1 MVTRRLALNASKYAL
16 STLVA
21 LFLGVTV
28 AQAERVEQQAQQRA
42 IVELWEALLP
52 LKSVNSFMNTGAHP
66 DDERSSLLAYLSKG
80 LGARVISVTAN
91 RGEGGQNAIGTEYRD
106 ALGVVRSREME
117 EASRAYGVDLY
128 FLSERFGSPIYDFG
142 FSKTPQ
148 ETFSEWGRE
157 ETLRRLVRA
166 IRESRPDV
174 VFTSFLNVY
183 GQHGHH
189 RAINVATREAFDL
202 AADPNAFPEQ
212 LEAGLRPWRIK
223 KFYLP
228 AESGAG
234 STYADDEPPPPV
246 TLSVALGNYDPI
258 FGATYEQL
266 GEQSR
271 VFHKSQGMGSWHPEE
286 PSTAR
291 LHLLRSRV
299 NERSEDNAIFAGLPR
314 TVGELADTVSDAP
327 LAEALRS
334 AQEGI
339 GAALDR
345 YPKYAEVAT
354 NLQQALSG
362 IRTARARLPE
372 AGLEDA
378 QRLDL
383 DFRLGN
389 KEAQLQDALQQAA
402 LLVTRLE
409 AVAEEDSDA
418 NPYELTRGGNTNVTL
433 TAYRGGPVELENV
446 TFELVVPE
454 GWRAERQ
461 ETGQPT
467 TLDRGQT
474 ASATFTV
481 TAPEDAPFSQPYKG
495 HVSPYTPKSEV
506 YGVVRYEVE
515 GIPVEVSVAPEENL
529 AVLPDLSLEA
539 AASGMLLNTARTDRE
554 MAVDVTATNNAAGAA
569 EATLSLSA
577 PEGWQVEPSQV
588 PLSFAAAGE
597 AQGATFT
604 VTVPDDLAPDSYRLE
619 LRAEG
624 DAASKQMV
632 QRISY
637 PHIGTN
643 YMVTPARIEVQAFP
657 VVVSQ
662 ELRVGYVAGG
672 SDTVDEALRKLG
684 VQVELLDE
692 STLTAGDLSVYDSIV
707 VGVYAYAARPDLAA
721 ANNRLLNYVKNG
733 GNLVVQYHRPSDN
746 WDPETT
752 APYFLE
758 LGSPSFL
765 WRVTDETAKVTTLE
779 PDHPL
784 VNVPNKITEADW
796 EGWIKDRGLYF
807 PSDWADEYTP
817 LFSLRDPGEEPFR
830 SSLLTTRYGE
840 GRYTYTSL
848 IYYFQ
853 LENLVPGAYRMF
865 ANFITPPEGQ

>member
-1 MVTRRLALNASKYAL
+1 MISKRLPLSVSRYVLLICFALL
-16 STLVA
+16 SGVVA
-21 LFLGVTV
+21 
-28 AQAERVEQQAQQRA
+28 AQAERVEAQAQERA
-42 IVELWEALLP
+42 IVELWETLLP

-91 RGEGGQNAIGTEYRD
+91 RGEGGQNAIGTEYQD

-142 FSKTPQ
+142 FSKTAE
-148 ETFSEWGRE
+148 ETFSEWGRQ

-174 VFTSFLNVY
+174 VFTSFLDVY

-189 RAINVATREAFDL
+189 RAMNVATREAFDL

-212 LEAGLRPWRIK
+212 LQAGLRPWQIK

-234 STYADDEPPPPV
+234 STYADDQPPPPV

-291 LHLLRSRV
+291 LHLLRSSV
-299 NERSEDNAIFAGLPR
+299 NERADDKAIFAGLPR
-314 TVGELADTVSDAP
+314 TVGELADTVSDAE

-334 AQEGI
+334 AQAGI
-339 GAALDR
+339 TAALESYPR
-345 YPKYAEVAT
+345 YAVVAP
-354 NLQQALSG
+354 NLQRALVNV
-362 IRTARARLPE
+362 RAARQRLAE
-372 AGLEDA
+372 AGLGEA
-378 QRLDL
+378 QRVDL
-383 DFRLGN
+383 DFRLAN
-389 KEAQLQDALQQAA
+389 KEVQLQHALQQAS

-409 AVAEEDSDA
+409 AVAPEDSEV
-418 NPYELTRGGNTNVTL
+418 NPYELTRGGSTEVTL
-433 TAYRGGPVELENV
+433 TAYRGGPVALENV
-446 TFELVVPE
+446 TFDLVVPR

-461 ETGQPT
+461 ETEET
-467 TLDRGQT
+467 SLKRGQT
-474 ASATFTV
+474 ATATFTV
-481 TAPEDAPFSQPYKG
+481 TAPDDAPYSRPYRA
-495 HVSPYTPKSEV
+495 HVSPYVPKSEF

-515 GIPVEVSVAPEENL
+515 GVPVEVTVAPEENL
-529 AVLPDLSLEA
+529 AVLPDLSL
-539 AASGMLLNTARTDRE
+539 AASASGIIFNTAGTDKTLT
-554 MAVDVTATNNAAGAA
+554 VDVTATNNVADAAD
-569 EATLSLSA
+569 ATLSLAA
-577 PEGWQVEPSQV
+577 PEGWQVEPGEV

-604 VTVPDDLAPDSYRLE
+604 LTPPDDLEQGSYTLT
-619 LRAEG
+619 LRAQG
-624 DAASKQMV
+624 GATSGQTV

-643 YMVTPARIEVQAFP
+643 YLVAPAQIEVQAFP
-657 VVVSQ
+657 VEVSAD
-662 ELRVGYVAGG
+662 LRVGYVAGG

-692 STLTAGDLSVYDSIV
+692 DTLSTGDLSVYDTIM

-721 ANNRLLNYVKNG
+721 ANNRLLSYAENG

-746 WDPETT
+746 WNPETT

-765 WRVTDETAKVTTLE
+765 WRVTDETAEVTYLE

-784 VNVPNKITEADW
+784 LNVPNEITQADW
-796 EGWIKDRGLYF
+796 EGWVKDRGLYF

-817 LFSLRDPGEEPFR
+817 LFSLNDPGEEPFL
-830 SSLLTTRYGE
+830 SSLLTTDYGE

-865 ANFITPPEGQ
+865 ANFITPPEQ

>member
-1 MVTRRLALNASKYAL
+1 MVTSKLAASASRYVL
-16 STLVA
+16 SVLVA
-21 LFLGVTV
+21 LFLSVTM
-28 AQAERVEQQAQQRA
+28 AQAERVEQQAQERA

-91 RGEGGQNAIGTEYRD
+91 RGEGGQNAIGTEYQD
-106 ALGVVRSREME
+106 ALGIVRSREME

-142 FSKTPQ
+142 FSKTSE
-148 ETFSEWGRE
+148 ETFSEWGRQ

-174 VFTSFLNVY
+174 VFTSFLDVY

-189 RAINVATREAFDL
+189 RAMNVATREAFDL

-246 TLSVALGNYDPI
+246 TLTVALGNYDPI

-286 PSTAR
+286 PSTAS

-299 NERSEDNAIFAGLPR
+299 NKRAEDRAIFGGLPN
-314 TVGELADTVSDAP
+314 TVGELADTVSDTE
-327 LAEALRS
+327 LAETLLS

-339 GAALDR
+339 AGALDS

-354 NLQQALSG
+354 NLQRALTSL
-362 IRTARARLPE
+362 RTARTHLPE
-372 AGLEDA
+372 ASLGEA
-378 QRLDL
+378 QRFDL

-389 KEAQLQDALQQAA
+389 KEAQLQNALQQAA

-409 AVAEEDSDA
+409 AVTEEDSDA
-418 NPYELTRGGNTNVTL
+418 NPYELTRGSTTNVTL
-433 TAYRGGPVELENV
+433 TAYRGGPVALENV

-454 GWRAERQ
+454 GWQTERQ
-461 ETGQPT
+461 EAGQET
-467 TLDRGQT
+467 TLDRGQM

-481 TAPEDAPFSQPYKG
+481 TAPDDAPYSQPYKG

-506 YGVVRYEVE
+506 YGVVRYEVD
-515 GIPVEVSVAPEENL
+515 GVAAEVLVAPEENL

-539 AASGMLLNTARTDRE
+539 STSGMIFNTVQPDKTI
-554 MAVDVTATNNAAGAA
+554 AVDVTATNNVAGAA
-569 EATLSLSA
+569 DATLSLAA
-577 PEGWQVEPSQV
+577 PQGWQVEPSQV
-588 PLSFAAAGE
+588 QLSFSAAGE

-604 VTVPDDLAPDSYRLE
+604 VTVPDDLAPDSYTLE
-619 LRAEG
+619 LRAKG
-624 DAASKQMV
+624 DAASQQVV

-643 YMVTPARIEVQAFP
+643 YMVAPAQIVVQAFP
-657 VVVSQ
+657 VEVSQ
-662 ELRVGYVAGG
+662 DLRIGYVAGG
-672 SDTVDEALRKLG
+672 SDTVDEALAKLG

-692 STLTAGDLSVYDSIV
+692 STLTAGDLSVYDTIV

-721 ANNRLLNYVKNG
+721 ANNRLLSYVENG

-746 WDPETT
+746 WNPETT

-765 WRVTDETAKVTTLE
+765 WRVTDETAEVTYLE

-817 LFSLRDPGEEPFR
+817 LFSLQDPGEEPFR

-848 IYYFQ
+848 IYYFE

-865 ANFITPPEGQ
+865 ANFITPPQ

>member
-1 MVTRRLALNASKYAL
+1 M
-16 STLVA
+16 
-21 LFLGVTV
+21 
-28 AQAERVEQQAQQRA
+28 
-42 IVELWEALLP
+42 
-52 LKSVNSFMNTGAHP
+52 
-66 DDERSSLLAYLSKG
+66 
-80 LGARVISVTAN
+80 
-91 RGEGGQNAIGTEYRD
+91 
-106 ALGVVRSREME
+106 
-117 EASRAYGVDLY
+117 
-128 FLSERFGSPIYDFG
+128 
-142 FSKTPQ
+142 
-148 ETFSEWGRE
+148 
-157 ETLRRLVRA
+157 
-166 IRESRPDV
+166 
-174 VFTSFLNVY
+174 
-183 GQHGHH
+183 
-189 RAINVATREAFDL
+189 
-202 AADPNAFPEQ
+202 
-212 LEAGLRPWRIK
+212 
-223 KFYLP
+223 
-228 AESGAG
+228 
-234 STYADDEPPPPV
+234 
-246 TLSVALGNYDPI
+246 ALGNYDPI
-258 FGATYEQL
+258 FGSTYEQL

-291 LHLLRSRV
+291 LHLLRSSV
-299 NERSEDNAIFAGLPR
+299 NERAEDNAIFAGLPR
-314 TVGELADTVSDAP
+314 TVGELADTVSDAQ
-327 LAEALRS
+327 LAETLRS
-334 AQEGI
+334 AQGGI
-339 GAALDR
+339 TAALES
-345 YPKYAEVAT
+345 YPQYAVVAS
-354 NLQQALSG
+354 NVQQALMS
-362 IRTARARLPE
+362 IRAARQRLTE
-372 AGLEDA
+372 ADLGEA

-389 KEAQLQDALQQAA
+389 KEAQLQNALQQAV

-409 AVAEEDSDA
+409 AIAAEDSDA
-418 NPYELTRGGNTNVTL
+418 NPYELTRGGSTTVTL

-461 ETGQPT
+461 EAGQAM

-481 TAPEDAPFSQPYKG
+481 TAPEDALYSQPYKM

-506 YGVVRYEVE
+506 YGVVRYGVGEVAAE
-515 GIPVEVSVAPEENL
+515 ALVAPEENL
-529 AVLPDLSLEA
+529 AVLPDLSLA
-539 AASGMLLNTARTDRE
+539 ATASGMLLNTAQSDRTMD
-554 MAVDVTATNNAAGAA
+554 VDVTATNNAAGAA

-577 PEGWQVEPSQV
+577 PQGWQVEPSQV
-588 PLSFAAAGE
+588 PLAFAAAGE

-604 VTVPDDLAPDSYRLE
+604 VTVPDDLAPDSYMLE

-624 DAASKQMV
+624 DAASQQVV

-643 YMVTPARIEVQAFP
+643 YLVAPAQIEVQAFP
-657 VVVSQ
+657 VEVSGD
-662 ELRVGYVAGG
+662 LRVGYVAGG

-692 STLTAGDLSVYDSIV
+692 NTLTSGDLSVYDTIV

-721 ANNRLLNYVKNG
+721 ANNRLLSYVENG

-746 WDPETT
+746 WNPETT

-765 WRVTDETAKVTTLE
+765 WRVTDETAQVTYLE
-779 PDHPL
+779 PEHPL
-784 VNVPNKITEADW
+784 VNVPNEITEADW